1 MFGKL
6 GDLIRGKINTDAL
19 LLEDV
24 KELPFKQ
31 GDLVNYKF
39 SDAVTYMAIINE
51 VDESINGN
59 PKYKIN
65 IIDKAWNNPLVTETV
80 DIAKI
85 SKINLQP
92 EYNPDLFIEIKNED
106 KIKKMIELK
115 LGVKALKANID
126 FINANPDAFSD
137 FALPDKIRALQGLQ
151 EQLTHLYSTPNVIE
165 PTYVTYNTKL
175 YGNIILQI
183 SNYCDTLKI
192 PVKIKE
198 QIIENFLNVSN
209 SLLSFTG
216 ITLGL
221 NVLYY
226 KVYGELLITSLFDKL
241 SENIKQQIKTTLLQ
255 FLGIF
260 IFDQRDFFYHLC
272 NYPIDS
278 IRNFY
283 NLFND
288 NIIKLSDGKVNFSN
302 NIHNISNNDD
312 DDIRSEKRQ
321 KLTNNNNDD
330 KFAPLSLPDD
340 FETKCTTFKNDDID
354 FNIVNKAIFEELN
367 SKLSDINNIDE
378 NEISPLGKGGKRNK
392 KTRKINKKRRVVRKT
407 KKTNK
412 SYKKNKKHN
421 TKKRNTKRR

>member
-1 MFGKL
+1 MFGKF
-6 GDLIRGKINTDAL
+6 GDLMRGNKRKL
-19 LLEDV
+19 ELEDV

-39 SDAVTYMAIINE
+39 SDVVTYMAIINE

-151 EQLTHLYSTPNVIE
+151 KQLTDLYHMPNEIE

-183 SNYCDTLKI
+183 SNYCDTLNLN
-192 PVKIKE
+192 VEIKE

-226 KVYGELLITSLFDKL
+226 KFYGELLITSLFDKL
-241 SENIKQQIKTTLLQ
+241 PENIKQQIKTTLLQ

-288 NIIKLSDGKVNFSN
+288 NIIRLSDGKVNFSN

-312 DDIRSEKRQ
+312 DDIRSEKRR
-321 KLTNNNNDD
+321 KTIVNDYD
-330 KFAPLSLPDD
+330 YYKPLSQPDD
-340 FETKCTTFKNDDID
+340 FETKCITFKNDDID
-354 FNIVNKAIFEELN
+354 FNKVNKEIFEYLN
-367 SKLSDINNIDE
+367 SEISDINGI
-378 NEISPLGKGGKRNK
+378 NETDIFPLGKGGKRNK
-392 KTRKINKKRRVVRKT
+392 KTRKINKKRRVIRKT

-412 SYKKNKKHN
+412 SYKKHN

>member
-1 MFGKL
+1 MFGKF
-6 GDLIRGKINTDAL
+6 GDLMRGNKRKL
-19 LLEDV
+19 ELEDV

-39 SDAVTYMAIINE
+39 SDVVTYMAIINE

-183 SNYCDTLKI
+183 SNYCDTLNLN
-192 PVKIKE
+192 VKIKE

-226 KVYGELLITSLFDKL
+226 KFYGELLITSLFDKL
-241 SENIKQQIKTTLLQ
+241 PENIKQQIKTTLLQ

-288 NIIKLSDGKVNFSN
+288 NIIRLSDGKVNFSN

-312 DDIRSEKRQ
+312 HDIRSEKRR
-321 KLTNNNNDD
+321 KTIVNDYD
-330 KFAPLSLPDD
+330 YYKPLSQPDD
-340 FETKCTTFKNDDID
+340 FETKCITFKNDDID
-354 FNIVNKAIFEELN
+354 YNKVNKEIFEYLN
-367 SKLSDINNIDE
+367 FNFTIHFK
-378 NEISPLGKGGKRNK
+378 
-392 KTRKINKKRRVVRKT
+392 VVYLT
-407 KKTNK
+407 FLTLIL
-412 SYKKNKKHN
+412 
-421 TKKRNTKRR
+421 

>member
-1 MFGKL
+1 MFGKF
-6 GDLIRGKINTDAL
+6 GDLMRGNKRKL
-19 LLEDV
+19 ELEDV

-183 SNYCDTLKI
+183 SNYCDTLNLN
-192 PVKIKE
+192 VKIKE

-226 KVYGELLITSLFDKL
+226 KFYGELLITSLFDKL
-241 SENIKQQIKTTLLQ
+241 PENIKQQIKTTLLQ

-288 NIIKLSDGKVNFSN
+288 NIIRLSDGKVNFSN

-312 DDIRSEKRQ
+312 DDIRSEKRR
-321 KLTNNNNDD
+321 KTIVNDYD
-330 KFAPLSLPDD
+330 YYKPLSQPDD
-340 FETKCTTFKNDDID
+340 FETKCITFKNDDID
-354 FNIVNKAIFEELN
+354 FNKVNKDIFEYLN
-367 SKLSDINNIDE
+367 SEISDINGI
-378 NEISPLGKGGKRNK
+378 NETDIFPLGKGGKRNK
-392 KTRKINKKRRVVRKT
+392 KTRKINKKRRLVRKT

-412 SYKKNKKHN
+412 SYKKHN
-421 TKKRNTKRR
+421 TKKCNNTKRR